1 VLRQTNAAEGED
13 CIQEDHIQKEDNIQK
28 EDFEESFL
36 KGTI

>member
-13 CIQEDHIQKEDNIQK
+13 CIQEEDYIQK

-36 KGTI
+36 KGAI

>member
-1 VLRQTNAAEGED
+1 VLRQTDAAEGED
-13 CIQEDHIQKEDNIQK
+13 CIQKEDNIQK